1 MSRSGTRAE
10 RWVPPRVRLRALALL
25 LASLLAA
32 LPALASSPGTGSPPK
47 RPQLMIIAFAV
58 AQVGA
63 VPHSARFKGVLSR
76 EVPREIGRRMA
87 GLLEA
92 DTRFYAFR
100 TMVGGRPRF
109 VVPQHLSSGAEAL
122 RIGREGGATFLL
134 DGVVAATDKLKVR
147 VRLYEVQSGQ
157 PLWQSVYE
165 KPTSEAGSLLA
176 QAAHDL
182 ALAFPDALGEAA
194 RTAPRPPHE
203 PGWEALV
210 AYLRGEDMRF
220 MQESRVM
227 ADDPRPILD
236 AFLESVQRD
245 PAYDPPRDALVEE
258 AYAEIRHGTVLVE
271 VPLGALER
279 LAVLRPQAASF
290 AALAR
295 GQALASRES
304 AAFASWQKSVE
315 VDSAFLEGW
324 LNIGR
329 ARIEGGEYLEAAAAL
344 EKAVSIGFPTPRQ
357 SARTKRDL
365 GGAYLEA
372 GNLDKAIAALEAS
385 VEEYPRDPEAYDWLG
400 NACDRKARSDRGA
413 AQEWADRALEAFRTS
428 SRLRGLPDKPLTL
441 PGKKSIF

>member
-1 MSRSGTRAE
+1 MSPSGLRAA
-10 RWVPPRVRLRALALL
+10 RWIPPRVVSRALALSIV
-25 LASLLAA
+25 SLLAA
-32 LPALASSPGTGSPPK
+32 LPALAGSPGADSPPA
-47 RPQLMIIAFAV
+47 RPQLMILPFAV
-58 AQVGA
+58 PQVGG

-92 DTRFYAFR
+92 DTQFFAFR
-100 TMVGGRPRF
+100 TTAGGRPRF

-134 DGVVAATDKLKVR
+134 DGVVSATDKLKVR
-147 VRLYEVQSGQ
+147 VRLYEVQSGR

-165 KPTSEAGSLLA
+165 KPTAEAGSLLA
-176 QAAHDL
+176 QATHDL

-194 RTAPRPPHE
+194 RTAPRPSHE

-220 MQESRVM
+220 LRESHVM
-227 ADDPRPILD
+227 AADPRPILD
-236 AFLESVQRD
+236 AFLESIQRD
-245 PAYDPPRDALVEE
+245 PAYDPPRDALLEE

-271 VPLGALER
+271 VPLGALAR
-279 LAVLRPQAASF
+279 LAALRPEAASF

-295 GQALASRES
+295 GQAMAGRER
-304 AAFASWQKSVE
+304 AAYASWQKSVAL
-315 VDSAFLEGW
+315 DPAFIEGW
-324 LNIGR
+324 LKVAR

-344 EKAVSIGFPTPRQ
+344 ESAVAIGLPSPRL

-372 GNLDKAIAALEAS
+372 GELDKAIAALEAS
-385 VEEYPRDPEAYDWLG
+385 VEENPRDPEAYDRLG
-400 NACDRKARSDRGA
+400 NAYNRKSRSDPGA
-413 AQEWADRALEAFRTS
+413 SEAWADRALEAFRTS
-428 SRLRGLPDKPLTL
+428 TRLRGLPDRPLTP
-441 PGKKSIF
+441 PGKQSIF